1 MVDLPQRED
10 YPPDMWNN
18 LKQQLRDAVRPRAA
32 KRHWMRL
39 LALTALALWCLSGRT
54 EALAPGSASAAPPSG
69 GFVQLAQLPAE
80 AALDLRALMAAYP
93 DFVLGMER
101 GASGKL
107 KLVLADGARLVYD
120 DGAPRTQK
128 QAEESPDI
136 RTMLAQVYPLGPV
149 TEQTSHPQHGFDPG
163 RHRVQAFFLA
173 LYGHNEAQVRK
184 HCRAVTFDGHAP
196 LFSTRHGAADALAR
210 VWARLAPQVAA
221 HPEWAPVLRPFGG
234 TLCWRNIA
242 ATTRLS
248 VHSFGAAID
257 LNEELA
263 YWLTDP
269 HPETVPARVLAF
281 PAEIVAA
288 FEAEGFIWG
297 GKWAAFDLM
306 HFEYRP
312 ELILKARLLRGEA
325 MPG

>member
-1 MVDLPQRED
+1 
-10 YPPDMWNN
+10 
-18 LKQQLRDAVRPRAA
+18 
-32 KRHWMRL
+32 MRL
-39 LALTALALWCLSGRT
+39 LTLTALALVFFSGRT
-54 EALAPGSASAAPPSG
+54 VAVSSDSASASPPSG
-69 GFVQLAQLPAE
+69 RFLPLEQLPAE
-80 AALDLRALMAAYP
+80 AALDLRALKAAYP
-93 DFVLGMER
+93 GTVLGMER
-101 GASGKL
+101 GASGRL
-107 KLVLADGARLVYD
+107 KLVLADGVRLVYD

-149 TEQTSHPQHGFDPG
+149 TEQTARPRPGFDPG
-163 RHRVQAFFLA
+163 RHRVQDFFLA
-173 LYGHNEAQVRK
+173 LYGHNEAQVRE
-184 HCRAVTFDGHAP
+184 HCRAVTFDGHAA

-210 VWARLAPQVAA
+210 VWARLGPQVAA
-221 HPEWAPVLRPFGG
+221 HPEWAPVLRPLGG
-234 TLCWRNIA
+234 SLCWRNIA

-325 MPG
+325 VPE

>member
-1 MVDLPQRED
+1 MYNHPKQR
-10 YPPDMWNN
+10 N
-18 LKQQLRDAVRPRAA
+18 
-32 KRHWMRL
+32 WMRL
-39 LALTALALWCLSGRT
+39 VALTALALVFFSGRT
-54 EALAPGSASAAPPSG
+54 VAAAPSG

-80 AALDLRALMAAYP
+80 AALDLRALKAAYP

-149 TEQTSHPQHGFDPG
+149 TEQTAWPQHGFDPG

-173 LYGHNEAQVRK
+173 LYGHNEAQVRAN
-184 HCRAVTFDGHAP
+184 CRAVAFDGHKA
-196 LFSTRHGAADALAR
+196 LFSTRHGAAEALAR

-312 ELILKARLLRGEA
+312 ELLLKARLLRGEA
-325 MPG
+325 LPE

>member
-1 MVDLPQRED
+1 
-10 YPPDMWNN
+10 MWN
-18 LKQQLRDAVRPRAA
+18 LLDQRIRYALRARSAR
-32 KRHWMRL
+32 RHWLRL
-39 LALTALALWCLSGRT
+39 VSLTVLALWCFSGRT
-54 EALAPGSASAAPPSG
+54 AAETPGPGTDAPVPPLS
-69 GFVQLAQLPAE
+69 AE
-80 AALDLRALMAAYP
+80 ASLDLRVLQAAYP
-93 DFVLGMER
+93 GVVTGMER
-101 GASGKL
+101 GAGGVL
-107 KLVLADGARLVYD
+107 ELVLADGTRLVYD
-120 DGAPRTQK
+120 DGRARTARE
-128 QAEESPDI
+128 AEESPDI

-149 TEQTSHPQHGFDPG
+149 TERSARPEPGFDPG
-163 RHRVQAFFLA
+163 RHRVQGFFLA
-173 LYGHNEAQVRK
+173 LYGHSEAEVRAQ
-184 HCRAVTFDGHAP
+184 CRRVDFAGHGA
-196 LFSTRHGAADALAR
+196 LFSTRHGAGAALAR

-221 HPEWAPVLRPFGG
+221 HPEWRRVLRPFGG

-257 LNEELA
+257 LNEALA

-288 FEAEGFIWG
+288 LEAEGFIWG

-312 ELILKARLLRGEA
+312 ELILKARVLRGEVVLPA
-325 MPG
+325 KP

>member
-1 MVDLPQRED
+1 
-10 YPPDMWNN
+10 MWKILN
-18 LKQQLRDAVRPRAA
+18 LRIRFAPSARPA
-32 KRHWMRL
+32 KRHWLRL
-39 LALTALALWCLSGRT
+39 LSLTVLVLWCFSGQT
-54 EALAPGSASAAPPSG
+54 VAVPPAPAALAPLGE
-69 GFVQLAQLPAE
+69 LPAE
-80 AALDLRALMAAYP
+80 AALDLRVLQAAYP
-93 DFVLGMER
+93 GVVAGLER
-101 GASGKL
+101 GPDGVL
-107 KLVLADGARLVYD
+107 ELLLADGTRLAYD
-120 DGAPRTQK
+120 DGARRTQK

-149 TEQTSHPQHGFDPG
+149 TGRIARPEPGFDPG
-163 RHRVQAFFLA
+163 RHRVQEFFLA
-173 LYGHNEAQVRK
+173 LYGHSEAEVRES
-184 HCRAVTFDGHAP
+184 CRTVDFDGNAA
-196 LFSTRHGAADALAR
+196 LFTTRHGAADALAR

-221 HPEWAPVLRPFGG
+221 HPDWAPVLRPFGG

-269 HPETVPARVLAF
+269 HPETAPARVLAF

-312 ELILKARLLRGEA
+312 ELILKARVLRGEVVL
-325 MPG
+325 PEKR

>member
-1 MVDLPQRED
+1 MNKHP
-10 YPPDMWNN
+10 
-18 LKQQLRDAVRPRAA
+18 KQLN
-32 KRHWMRL
+32 WMRL
-39 LALTALALWCLSGRT
+39 VTLTALALVFFSGRT
-54 EALAPGSASAAPPSG
+54 VAMAPDSASAAPSSG
-69 GFVQLAQLPAE
+69 RLLQPAQLPAE
-80 AALDLRALMAAYP
+80 AALDLRVLKMAYP
-93 DFVLGMER
+93 ETVLGMER

-107 KLVLADGARLVYD
+107 KLVLADGTRLVYD

-128 QAEESPDI
+128 QAEETPDI

-149 TEQTSHPQHGFDPG
+149 TEQTARPQHGFDPG

-184 HCRAVTFDGHAP
+184 HCRTVTFDGHAA

-312 ELILKARLLRGEA
+312 ELLFKARLLRGETL
-325 MPG
+325 PN